1 MMPLSHGYCLQHAH
15 AVETTAAAAAAAVV
29 VPLFPLV
36 QLEPA
41 LSQVA
46 MPTAMTHVRL
56 MCSQRHHSPAAVHP
70 R

>member
-15 AVETTAAAAAAAVV
+15 AVETTAAAAAAVV

-36 QLEPA
+36 QLWPA

-46 MPTAMTHVRL
+46 MQTVMTHVPV
-56 MCSQRHHSPAAVHP
+56 MCSQRHHSPAV
-70 R
+70 